1 MTAHWGIEDPAA
13 AEGDRQSQ
21 AFWNA
26 YNQLQRLIQMFL
38 ALPLEDI
45 DELSLQNR
53 LKEIGKTADQGA
65 TVG

>member
-1 MTAHWGIEDPAA
+1 M
-13 AEGDRQSQ
+13 EGEGQAQ

-26 YNQLQRLIQMFL
+26 YNQLRRRIELFL
-38 ALPLEDI
+38 ALPIEEI

-53 LKEIGKTADQGA
+53 LKEIGKTADQGM